1 MTDITIKE
9 GAADALPELMKVM
22 SCAFD
27 PRYGEAWT
35 ASQCLALM
43 TMPGTRLIVARGDA
57 SSGFALLGFALSR
70 TIVGECEL
78 MMLGVDPAAQRQ
90 GIGARLLDNV
100 IASALSEK
108 ASAVFLEVRSGN
120 VAAQLYLCSGFEKVG
135 VRSRY
140 YRGNAGEVFD
150 AETFRRTLR

>member
-1 MTDITIKE
+1 MTEITIEE

-22 SCAFD
+22 TAAFD
-27 PRYGEAWT
+27 PRFGEAWT

-43 TMPGTRLIVARGDA
+43 TMPGTRLVLARGDEVL
-57 SSGFALLGFALSR
+57 GCALLGFALSR
-70 TIVGECEL
+70 TMVGECEL
-78 MMLGVDPAAQRQ
+78 MMLGVDPAAQRR
-90 GIGARLLDNV
+90 GIGTRLLDNV

-108 ASAVFLEVRSGN
+108 AFAVFLEVRAGN
-120 VAAQLYLCSGFEKVG
+120 VASQLYLCSGFEKVG